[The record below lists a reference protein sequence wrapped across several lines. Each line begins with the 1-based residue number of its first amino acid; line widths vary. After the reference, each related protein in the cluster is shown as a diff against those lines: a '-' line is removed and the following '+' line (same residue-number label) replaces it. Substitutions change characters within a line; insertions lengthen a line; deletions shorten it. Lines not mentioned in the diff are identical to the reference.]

1 MGQARA
7 NTILQ
12 RLNYVAISAKAA
24 GCAATEEPSERSLP
38 FDVCT
43 PFHSPKRAVYV
54 LNERHQKREEKGL
67 GDEERWKK
75 SPDLISNSLLL
86 FLHEQGGPGITL
98 ARAQIKGAIIKGEI
112 ALMMKKLAV

>member
-67 GDEERWKK
+67 GDESAGRKA
-75 SPDLISNSLLL
+75 LIL
-86 FLHEQGGPGITL
+86 FQILFCCFSTSKEDRGSRSL
-98 ARAQIKGAIIKGEI
+98 ARR
-112 ALMMKKLAV
+112 